1 MKAVTYIVTDGKE
14 VELEELTDDELKE
27 LGLDHLIE
35 QRREVNHHVT
45 ER

>member
-1 MKAVTYIVTDGKE
+1 MKAVTYIVIDGKE
-14 VELEELTDDELKE
+14 VELDEVTDEQLEK
-27 LGLDHLIE
+27 LGLDQLIE

>member
-1 MKAVTYIVTDGKE
+1 MKAVTYIVIDGEE
-14 VELEELTDDELKE
+14 VELDEVSDEQLRE

-35 QRREVNHHVT
+35 QRREVNHNVI